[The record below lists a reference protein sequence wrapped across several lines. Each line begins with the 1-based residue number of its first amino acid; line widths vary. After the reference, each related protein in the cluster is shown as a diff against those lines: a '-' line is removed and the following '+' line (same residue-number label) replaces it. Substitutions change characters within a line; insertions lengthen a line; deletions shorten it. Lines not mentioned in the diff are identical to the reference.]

1 MELFITLCIV
11 TNTLFMAMDHDNM
24 DYQFEKV
31 LKNGNLFFTSA

>member
-24 DYQFEKV
+24 DYQFEKGEFK
-31 LKNGNLFFTSA
+31 LNNLRSP